1 MLIVAAIDDTKSIF
15 QFVKM
20 LLVDG
25 ITLILLDVSE
35 IANHGCCVAL
45 DRQNKQKL
53 NSEQFDHVSS
63 TSRCHRN
70 FNRCLPYFVTYGHKC
85 GDTAG

>member
-25 ITLILLDVSE
+25 IMLILSDVSE

-45 DRQNKQKL
+45 DRQNKQNL

-63 TSRCHRN
+63 TPWCYCN
-70 FNRCLPYFVTYGHKC
+70 FNQCLPYFVTYGHKC
-85 GDTAG
+85 GDTVG

>member
-1 MLIVAAIDDTKSIF
+1 VTICDDYLNIYVRILLIVAAIDDTKSIF

-25 ITLILLDVSE
+25 ITLVLSDVSE
-35 IANHGCCVAL
+35 IANHGCCVVL

-63 TSRCHRN
+63 TSRCYRN
-70 FNRCLPYFVTYGHKC
+70 FN
-85 GDTAG
+85 